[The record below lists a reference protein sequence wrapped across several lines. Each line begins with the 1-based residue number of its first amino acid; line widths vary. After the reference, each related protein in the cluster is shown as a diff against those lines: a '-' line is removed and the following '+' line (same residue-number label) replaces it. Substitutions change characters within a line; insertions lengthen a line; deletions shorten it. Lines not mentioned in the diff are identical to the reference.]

1 MKELM
6 KKFRLNYKLSFGNK
20 FFLSIFVISFF
31 YFIEKTDFIKNI
43 FYLYKFN
50 EEKRIENIYGYCAGE
65 SIGYLRYV
73 NNKIKFSSN
82 PLVVNF
88 KHTPPNNWSIY
99 NTNLGNPKSD
109 YIILLNYPGKE
120 IKLEINRNYK
130 DLFEIID
137 IYFLS
142 TIAKK
147 IKYLSLENKNINEI
161 KIEFYT
167 LDKHKNLT
175 KIKDLQVTKNDEESK
190 FRMNEILNEF
200 NIVEKR
206 LFIKLSEKNLTKLNI
221 ILQNKYFLDQY
232 EVLDKHKNCYVLKN
246 D

>member
-1 MKELM
+1 M
-6 KKFRLNYKLSFGNK
+6 
-20 FFLSIFVISFF
+20 
-31 YFIEKTDFIKNI
+31 
-43 FYLYKFN
+43 
-50 EEKRIENIYGYCAGE
+50 
-65 SIGYLRYV
+65 
-73 NNKIKFSSN
+73 
-82 PLVVNF
+82 
-88 KHTPPNNWSIY
+88 
-99 NTNLGNPKSD
+99 
-109 YIILLNYPGKE
+109 
-120 IKLEINRNYK
+120 
-130 DLFEIID
+130 
-137 IYFLS
+137 
-142 TIAKK
+142 
-147 IKYLSLENKNINEI
+147 SLENKNINEI

-221 ILQNKYFLDQY
+221 FLQNKYFLDQY